1 MKNLKAKEE
10 RKSNGGQN
18 TNGDDKCL
26 RVETGSGGD
35 AVKEQNGV
43 DDRQQPWVVGGFAL
57 QFGGEKSE
65 KVWKSMEKDEQ
76 RLQKKKIEEEDQECS
91 RKEEWPN

>member
-43 DDRQQPWVVGGFAL
+43 DDRQQPWVVGVICLAVDILPTEFA
-57 QFGGEKSE
+57 
-65 KVWKSMEKDEQ
+65 
-76 RLQKKKIEEEDQECS
+76 
-91 RKEEWPN
+91 KEVGAFLFLNSYTSI

>member
-18 TNGDDKCL
+18 TDSDDKCL
-26 RVETGSGGD
+26 RVEIESGGD

-43 DDRQQPWVVGGFAL
+43 DDRQQPRLDGI
-57 QFGGEKSE
+57 
-65 KVWKSMEKDEQ
+65 KVRRRE
-76 RLQKKKIEEEDQECS
+76 IE
-91 RKEEWPN
+91 R

>member
-57 QFGGEKSE
+57 
-65 KVWKSMEKDEQ
+65 
-76 RLQKKKIEEEDQECS
+76 
-91 RKEEWPN
+91 